1 MKVKDAIK
9 YLSYLPPED
18 HIVIAWWDMDDFFDD
33 DYDWFEP
40 RVSKEEWNGVT
51 EVGDD
56 IDWSDTH
63 DTIRFSMEEAIRDDR
78 KEDAA

>member
-1 MKVKDAIK
+1 MKVQHAIK
-9 YLSYLPPED
+9 YLSQRDPEE

-40 RVSKEEWNGVT
+40 RVSKKEWNGVT

-63 DTIRFSMEEAIRDDR
+63 DTIRFFMEEAIRDDR

>member
-9 YLSYLPPED
+9 YLSQLPPED
-18 HIVIAWWDMDDFFDD
+18 HIVIAWWEMDSFFDD

-40 RVSKEEWNGVT
+40 RVSKKEWENVAD
-51 EVGDD
+51 VGDD
-56 IDWSDTH
+56 IDWSETH
-63 DTIRFSMEEAIRDDR
+63 GDIRYAIEEAIRDDR